1 MAYLYSNIKSYN
13 WWTLYQYKF
22 QEPFFEYYEIYVWSE
37 RQIYRKS
44 PSGFNWFDHIPIHF
58 LTRVRYLLMHF
69 NVCLACAIGYTGA
82 NCDMKCPL
90 PMYGKDCQSMCNC
103 RANLCDH
110 VIGCK
115 RLSTSNFFF
124 TNNSDQNFEY
134 INIV

>member
-1 MAYLYSNIKSYN
+1 
-13 WWTLYQYKF
+13 
-22 QEPFFEYYEIYVWSE
+22 
-37 RQIYRKS
+37 
-44 PSGFNWFDHIPIHF
+44 
-58 LTRVRYLLMHF
+58 MHF

-115 RLSTSNFFF
+115 RLSTSNVFF

>member
-1 MAYLYSNIKSYN
+1 MY
-13 WWTLYQYKF
+13 
-22 QEPFFEYYEIYVWSE
+22 
-37 RQIYRKS
+37 
-44 PSGFNWFDHIPIHF
+44 
-58 LTRVRYLLMHF
+58 F
-69 NVCLACAIGYTGA
+69 NVCLACEIGYTGA

-115 RLSTSNFFF
+115 RLSKSTFFFF

-134 INIV
+134 MILSNTFSISLLDCTVSEM